1 MEVGGWWGIGYGGG
15 LSRHS
20 LRIDPERSQTG
31 NQSETNYEVECWQW
45 IVVDLVESD
54 CLRGGVGVSPTEPI
68 IFY

>member
-31 NQSETNYEVECWQW
+31 NQSETNYEVECWQ
-45 IVVDLVESD
+45 
-54 CLRGGVGVSPTEPI
+54 
-68 IFY
+68 